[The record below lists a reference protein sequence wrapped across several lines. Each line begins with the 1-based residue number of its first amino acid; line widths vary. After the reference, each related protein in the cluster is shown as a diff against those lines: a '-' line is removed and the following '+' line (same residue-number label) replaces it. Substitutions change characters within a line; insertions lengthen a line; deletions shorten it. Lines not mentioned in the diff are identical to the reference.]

1 MIIINVSCDTDLVAT
16 PKQSILMICAEFT
29 PSES

>member
-1 MIIINVSCDTDLVAT
+1 MIIMNVPCDTDLVAT
-16 PKQSILMICAEFT
+16 PKQSILMICDEST